1 MRSTATAADIRLI
14 PLADIERDAPALIQ
28 AHWEEVALSK
38 DIMVLDPDWD
48 RYRHLERQRALLC
61 LGAFDGDTLVGY
73 SIGAVMPHLHYR
85 NLIFYQNDVFFL
97 AKEHRRNKLGERL
110 IEESEAHAQSRG
122 AQFFCW
128 HAKKDSAADRMFAR
142 KVEHGRYAVQ
152 DIIYSRRAD

>member
-61 LGAFDGDTLVGY
+61 LGAFAQDGLVGY

-85 NLIFYQNDVFFL
+85 NLIYYQNDVL
-97 AKEHRRNKLGERL
+97 YLDPEHRRHRLGARL
-110 IEESEAHAQSRG
+110 IRETEEHAEGRG
-122 AQFFCW
+122 AKFHCW
-128 HAKKDSAADRMFAR
+128 HAKKGSALDRMMER
-142 KVEHGRYAVQ
+142 NRSYAVQ
-152 DIIYSRRAD
+152 DIIYSRRTD